1 MNVQYIRVS
10 TIEQNI
16 DRQTRID
23 IDKVFIDTISGST
36 KLKDRPDGKKLLK
49 LIEGGKVSTLNIHS
63 LDRLGRS
70 LSDTLEVV
78 KYLNSKNVCL
88 ISEKEGIR
96 TLNNDGSINPMANL
110 LIGVLGTFAEFEL
123 NRSKE
128 RQKEGIESA
137 KLKGRYDTVGRE
149 PGSIES
155 KEVFMS
161 KAKNQKI
168 LKLLKKGHSQNEIS
182 LLCKASVNTVRK
194 VRELNLI
201 DY

>member
-10 TIEQNI
+10 TIEQNAN
-16 DRQTRID
+16 RQTRID
-23 IDKVFIDTISGST
+23 IDKVFFDTISGTT
-36 KLKDRPDGKKLLK
+36 KLKDRPEGKKLLK
-49 LIEGGKVSTLNIHS
+49 MIEEGKVTVLNIHS

-70 LSDTLEVV
+70 LGDTLEVV

-96 TLNNDGSINPMANL
+96 TLNTDGSINPMANL

-128 RQKEGIESA
+128 RQAEGIALA
-137 KLKGRYDTVGRE
+137 KAKGVYSRVGRNE
-149 PGSIES
+149 GTKES

-168 LKLLKKGHSQNEIS
+168 LKYLKKGNSQNEVAK
-182 LLCKASVNTVRK
+182 LCEVSVNLVRK
-194 VRELNLI
+194 VREYNLI
-201 DY
+201 